1 MVIPGSHKSNL
12 KHPIF
17 EAEYSTLIEES
28 MDNALGAVEVR
39 LGAGDAILFV
49 DALCHG
55 AASRENCGERRFGY
69 EPSIQLL
76 NRLSPARK
84 RIVQPIKPNRPPEK
98 S

>member
-39 LGAGDAILFV
+39 LGREMLFY
-49 DALCHG
+49 
-55 AASRENCGERRFGY
+55 S
-69 EPSIQLL
+69 
-76 NRLSPARK
+76 
-84 RIVQPIKPNRPPEK
+84 
-98 S
+98 